1 MKIHQG
7 LDNFPKI
14 KNAIVTSG
22 TFDGVHLGH
31 LKILKRLKEITE
43 ACDGESVL
51 ITFWPHP
58 RLVLH
63 PDFELKLLTDFDE
76 KVHLLEEYGID
87 HLVKIPFTKSFSTLS
102 SEAFVKDI
110 LIGKINT
117 SKLVIGYNHHF
128 GRNREGS
135 FEYLKQNAADYGF
148 EIEEI
153 AKQDIEEVS
162 ISSTKIRKAIGKGAV
177 AVASKFLG
185 RYYTIEG
192 KVIHGHKKGKKIGF
206 ATANIQVNDAHKLI
220 PADGVYA
227 VEILYKNKEFSGM
240 LNIGNRPT
248 IKDNSKTIEVHMIDF
263 SEDIY
268 DEELKISF
276 VKRVRDEVKFENLE
290 ALKQQLRKDKNEVM
304 EILNSRL

>member
-31 LKILKRLKEITE
+31 IKILNRLREITE
-43 ACDGESVL
+43 ASNGESVL

-58 RLVLH
+58 RLVLQ

-76 KVHLLEEYGID
+76 KMLLLEKYGID
-87 HLVKIPFTKSFSTLS
+87 HLVKIPFTKTFSTLS

-110 LIGKINT
+110 LIEKINT

-153 AKQDIEEVS
+153 ARQDVALVGV
-162 ISSTKIRKAIGKGAV
+162 SSTKIRKALEKGEVDIAQ
-177 AVASKFLG
+177 KLLG
-185 RYYTIEG
+185 RNYSVEG
-192 KVIHGHKKGKKIGF
+192 TVIHGNKNGKKIGF
-206 ATANIQVNDAHKLI
+206 ATANIHVNDTHKLI

-227 VEILYKNKEFSGM
+227 VKISHGSKEFSGM

-248 IKDNSKTIEVHMIDF
+248 IKDNSKTIEVHIIDF

-268 DEELKISF
+268 DEKLEIAF
-276 VKRVRDEVKFENLE
+276 VKRVRDEVKFESLE
-290 ALKQQLRKDKNEVM
+290 ALKQQLRKDKGEVL
-304 EILNSRL
+304 EILKSR

>member
-1 MKIHQG
+1 VKIHQG

-31 LKILKRLKEITE
+31 IKILNRLREITE
-43 ACDGESVL
+43 ACNGESVL

-58 RLVLH
+58 RLVLQ
-63 PDFELKLLTDFDE
+63 PDFKLKLLTDFDE
-76 KVHLLEEYGID
+76 KMLLLEKYGID
-87 HLVKIPFTKSFSTLS
+87 HLVKIPFTETFSTLS

-110 LIGKINT
+110 LIEKINT

-153 AKQDIEEVS
+153 ARQDVALVGV
-162 ISSTKIRKAIGKGAV
+162 SSTKIRKALEKGEVDIAQ
-177 AVASKFLG
+177 KLLG
-185 RYYTIEG
+185 RNYSVQG
-192 KVIHGHKKGKKIGF
+192 RVIHGNKNGKKIGF
-206 ATANIQVNDAHKLI
+206 ATANIHVSDAHKLI

-227 VEILYKNKEFSGM
+227 VKISYGSKEYSGM

-248 IKDNSKTIEVHMIDF
+248 IKDNSKTIEVHIIDF
-263 SEDIY
+263 SKDIY
-268 DEELKISF
+268 DEKLKIAF
-276 VKRVRDEVKFENLE
+276 IKRVRDEVKFESLE
-290 ALKQQLRKDKNEVM
+290 ALKQQLRKDKEEVL
-304 EILNSRL
+304 EILKSR

>member
-31 LKILKRLKEITE
+31 IKILNRLREIAE
-43 ACDGESVL
+43 ASNGESVL

-58 RLVLH
+58 RLVLQ
-63 PDFELKLLTDFDE
+63 PDFKLKLLTDFDE
-76 KVHLLEEYGID
+76 KMLLLEKYGID
-87 HLVKIPFTKSFSTLS
+87 HLVKIPFTKTFSTLS
-102 SEAFVKDI
+102 SEAFVKNI
-110 LIGKINT
+110 LIEKINT

-153 AKQDIEEVS
+153 ARQDVALVGV
-162 ISSTKIRKAIGKGAV
+162 SSTKIRKALEKGEVDIAQ
-177 AVASKFLG
+177 KLLG
-185 RYYTIEG
+185 RNYSVQGT
-192 KVIHGHKKGKKIGF
+192 VIHGNKNGKKIGF
-206 ATANIQVNDAHKLI
+206 ATANIHVNDPHKLI

-227 VEILYKNKEFSGM
+227 VKISYGSKEYSGM

-248 IKDNSKTIEVHMIDF
+248 IKDGGKTIEVHIVDF
-263 SEDIY
+263 SKDIY
-268 DEELKISF
+268 DEKLKIAF
-276 VKRVRDEVKFENLE
+276 VKRIRNEMKFAGMD
-290 ALKQQLRKDKNEVM
+290 ALKQQLKKDKEEVL
-304 EILNSRL
+304 EILKSR

>member
-31 LKILKRLKEITE
+31 IKILNRLREITE
-43 ACDGESVL
+43 ASNGESVL

-58 RLVLH
+58 RLVLQ

-76 KVHLLEEYGID
+76 KMLLLEKYGID
-87 HLVKIPFTKSFSTLS
+87 HLVKIPFTKTFSTLS

-110 LIGKINT
+110 LIEKINT

-153 AKQDIEEVS
+153 ARQDVALVGV
-162 ISSTKIRKAIGKGAV
+162 SSTKIRKALEKGEVDIAQ
-177 AVASKFLG
+177 KLLG
-185 RYYTIEG
+185 RNYSVEG
-192 KVIHGHKKGKKIGF
+192 TVIHGNKNGKKIGF
-206 ATANIQVNDAHKLI
+206 ATANIHVNDTHKLI

-227 VEILYKNKEFSGM
+227 VKISYGRKEFPGM

-248 IKDNSKTIEVHMIDF
+248 IKDNSKTIEVHIIDF

-268 DEELKISF
+268 DEKLEIAF
-276 VKRVRDEVKFENLE
+276 VKRVRDEVKFESLE
-290 ALKQQLRKDKNEVM
+290 ALKQQLRKDKGEVL
-304 EILNSRL
+304 EILKSR